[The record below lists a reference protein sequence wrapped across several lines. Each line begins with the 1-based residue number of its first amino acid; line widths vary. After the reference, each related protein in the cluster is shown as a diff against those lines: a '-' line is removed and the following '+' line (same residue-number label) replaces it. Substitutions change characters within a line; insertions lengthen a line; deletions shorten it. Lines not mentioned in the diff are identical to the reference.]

1 MRKAPVSVLSCCAL
15 MLALGLAGCGGN
27 ASPSTPAQPGGDKPA
42 DTSVEDAAKAE
53 YDRASAL
60 FGEGKFYSAKQAF
73 EKSAYGDWEQRAA
86 ACVQAMPETGELF
99 HDPDMASDSM
109 ILEFVVNE
117 EDANKGCYISVFT
130 KDNKLAETLFIKGGG
145 TVQTR
150 LPGGEYSVKDSN
162 GTEWYGENEQFG
174 PNGYYE
180 TMVFDEVEGAPNLT
194 VLEDGYQYTITI
206 NGAHGVG
213 QTVGSTEGSWDNR

>member
-1 MRKAPVSVLSCCAL
+1 M
-15 MLALGLAGCGGN
+15 
-27 ASPSTPAQPGGDKPA
+27 
-42 DTSVEDAAKAE
+42 
-53 YDRASAL
+53 
-60 FGEGKFYSAKQAF
+60 
-73 EKSAYGDWEQRAA
+73 
-86 ACVQAMPETGELF
+86 
-99 HDPDMASDSM
+99 
-109 ILEFVVNE
+109 
-117 EDANKGCYISVFT
+117 
-130 KDNKLAETLFIKGGG
+130 
-145 TVQTR
+145 
-150 LPGGEYSVKDSN
+150 KDSS